1 MKFSKREIVLKIAIF
16 EKVCNLLIINS
27 GVFH

>member
-16 EKVCNLLIINS
+16 ENVCNLLIISS
-27 GVFH
+27 GIFL